1 MLVRFSGE
9 SRKRPASAG
18 NGNRY
23 TVTLGDDGG
32 FAAEYVRPA
41 AQSIPLGA
49 SGTSIEVRMNE
60 DGSYSY
66 LDGGQWL
73 VITADSRMSAA
84 NGNVYGPLLAPDG
97 RTPVGV
103 MHVAAMQ
110 DVALGALGGTLQ
122 LTQAED
128 MTWWLGDMQVMSG
141 HVHTANGN
149 QYVLTLDA
157 AGMWSAVY
165 QQNMVTVAL
174 GTQGSVSLA
183 QAEDMSWWLGT
194 EGVQAG
200 SEVMSDSGNTY
211 TLQYADGAWTARFAP
226 ESTAIEGTALVA
238 MSKEDRTGYDVD
250 GAELPASGRGDID
263 TAMGSYRVTM
273 KDGMLT
279 GVRLDPVEINDD
291 ARFRTDDKMDWPTI
305 LPDED
310 DTEDVNEGM
319 TALVIAKENH
329 PFAALLGSGVSQLS
343 GKNIVAEARKDL
355 VQIRTNMEAILD
367 AIPGATGQGPQQA
380 NRYWGRKSDFDS
392 GTLSGDEQEKS
403 VRKAMASVFGSGYA
417 LPGGGNG
424 NSREA
429 AEKNLETLAEMIEAL
444 SSAEAL
450 ASALEKDGV
459 FDGVKTN
466 DMSAQDIFAANKSET
481 AVSYGVTGETRYGAI
496 SKMERADAVSKLE
509 NVYDTN
515 ADGDNNLE
523 TREDGDGELGA
534 FAFGVTGETA
544 RARYVQS
551 AGSAYYEG
559 GTLAV
564 DEDGTHYAGD
574 ISIRVRFATEKVDGL
589 VSNLR
594 SLEDGDPW
602 VHNFEDV
609 SSISLP
615 QADLS
620 NAASWTEKTGDA
632 SIAYDLRAGSA
643 RPGLE
648 TSSFAGQ
655 LLGTGARAG
664 YQAVGRWSVG
674 ANAAAGSYLAG
685 GFGAERTAD
694 ESDERPALDD
704 GTKVGATLVRATDT
718 DEGTLTPAP
727 AYAGVMTGIGGSG
740 RTQLSNG
747 KLTVTVGKFGWTRD
761 AGNQDGS
768 GGHTWQR
775 LDGGDADSDPGDA
788 TMKYEIELAALLAKE
803 GSEFSHDGAAHVA
816 EAHKLI
822 EAERRKLAVLLDTD
836 QLADAQKGIWQRVQE
851 ILLTRVFNA
860 DLGGGSTDT
869 FAERL
874 PDEVNGDYD
883 KDSALDTID
892 RILTAL
898 SSADDLEAALD
909 EDETALF
916 VENDKAFVSR
926 AANFI
931 FGQREL
937 QVLAWSGQTDFTRFG
952 VWRVQRSR
960 NGEHTDGWVNGEM
973 DTFAYSPLGVSKVT
987 SVNAPNYP
995 GDSNATYEGST
1006 VAFVGT
1012 AGYEGDVT
1020 VHVDWRARAIN
1031 ETEVTVVLSNLEH
1044 GGNGDPLYHAGQA
1057 VRELV
1062 FGNNASSNLSHNPG
1076 DVDDNV
1082 LRFGGNSAT
1091 VSVRYADLNRVRAE
1105 LNGAVLDGVFVG
1117 SSADGPRGVLGRY
1130 TIAGTFGLTEGSSTS
1145 LGIAGAFGADLP

>member
-1 MLVRFSGE
+1 M
-9 SRKRPASAG
+9 
-18 NGNRY
+18 Y

-49 SGTSIEVRMNE
+49 SGSMIDVRRNE

-250 GAELPASGRGDID
+250 GAELPASGRGDIA
-263 TAMGSYRVTM
+263 TSMGSYRVTM
-273 KDGMLT
+273 EEGMLV

-291 ARFRTDDKMDWPTI
+291 ALFLTDPTMGEPAI

-310 DTEDVNEGM
+310 NTEDVNEGM

-380 NRYWGRKSDFDS
+380 NRYWGQATDFES
-392 GTLSGDEQEKS
+392 RTLSGDEQTKS

-417 LPGGGNG
+417 LPGGGDG
-424 NSREA
+424 NSRES
-429 AEKNLETLAEMIEAL
+429 AEKNIETLAEMIEAL

-459 FDGVKTN
+459 FDGVGTN

-496 SKMERADAVSKLE
+496 SKRQRDDAVSELE
-509 NVYDTN
+509 FD
-515 ADGDNNLE
+515 E
-523 TREDGDGELGA
+523 GELGA
-534 FAFGVTGETA
+534 FAFGVTGGTA
-544 RARYVQS
+544 RTRYVQS
-551 AGSAYYEG
+551 AGNAYYGG

-564 DEDGTHYAGD
+564 DKDGTHYEGD
-574 ISIRVRFATEKVDGL
+574 ISIRVRFATETVDGL
-589 VSNLR
+589 VTNLR
-594 SLEDGDPW
+594 SLEGGDPW
-602 VHNFEDV
+602 EHNFEKV

-615 QADLS
+615 QADNLGS
-620 NAASWTEKTGDA
+620 NAKWSATGNA
-632 SIAYDLRAGSA
+632 TISYNLRAGSSNFDEVS
-643 RPGLE
+643 GS
-648 TSSFAGQ
+648 TFAGQ
-655 LLGTGARAG
+655 LLGTGSAAG
-664 YQAVGRWSVG
+664 EQAVGTWSVG
-674 ANAAAGSYLAG
+674 SARTDESYLAG

-704 GTKVGATLVRATDT
+704 GTKVGATLVRAATNTVDVSNET
-718 DEGTLTPAP
+718 ATRGE
-727 AYAGVMTGIGGSG
+727 GGSG
-740 RTQLSNG
+740 VTALADG
-747 KLTVTVGKFGWTRD
+747 KLTVTVAKFGWTRD

-775 LDGGDADSDPGDA
+775 LDDGKDSTLGDTQDG
-788 TMKYEIELAALLAKE
+788 TMKYELDLAALLAKE
-803 GSEFSHDGAAHVA
+803 GSEFNHNGATHVA

-822 EAERRKLAVLLDTD
+822 AAERRKLAVLLDTE
-836 QLADAQKGIWQRVQE
+836 QLPASQAQIWQRVQE

-860 DLGGGSTDT
+860 DLGDGNTDT
-869 FAERL
+869 FAARL
-874 PDEVNGDYD
+874 PDEVNDGYD

-892 RILTAL
+892 QILTAL

-916 VENDKAFVSR
+916 VEDDGPFVSL
-926 AANFI
+926 AANSI
-931 FGQREL
+931 FNQREL
-937 QVLAWSGQTDFTRFG
+937 QVRAWSGQTDFTRFG
-952 VWRVQRSR
+952 VWRVRRSR
-960 NGEHTDGWVNGEM
+960 NGEHVGSWVDGEM
-973 DTFAYSPLGVSKVT
+973 DTFAYSPLGLSKVSGT
-987 SVNAPNYP
+987 NAPTYP
-995 GDSNATYEGST
+995 GGSRNATYEGST

-1012 AGYEGDVT
+1012 AGYEGDVA
-1020 VHVDWRARAIN
+1020 VHVDWDADIIN
-1031 ETEVTVVLSNLEH
+1031 ETKVTVVLSNLAH
-1044 GGNGDPLYHAGQA
+1044 GGNGDPLYHMKMA

-1062 FGNNASSNLSHNPG
+1062 FTPQFLNYIT
-1076 DVDDNV
+1076 DDGAADKNV
-1082 LRFGGNSAT
+1082 LDFSGTPDVRVLYANPNDIDIVGAT
-1091 VSVRYADLNRVRAE
+1091 SM
-1105 LNGAVLDGVFVG
+1105 LDGVFVG
-1117 SSADGPRGVLGRY
+1117 SSADGPLGVLGRY
-1130 TIAGTFGLTEGSSTS
+1130 TITGQFRPDDKAINVGNPAVR
-1145 LGIAGAFGADLP
+1145 IAGAFGADLP

>member
-1 MLVRFSGE
+1 MY
-9 SRKRPASAG
+9 A
-18 NGNRY
+18 
-23 TVTLGDDGG
+23 VTLGDDGAFG
-32 FAAEYVRPA
+32 AEYVQPDA
-41 AQSIPLGA
+41 ASIAL
-49 SGTSIEVRMNE
+49 GTSGSSVDVRRNE

-66 LDGGQWL
+66 MDGGQWL
-73 VITADSRMSAA
+73 VITADSRMTAPT
-84 NGNVYGPLLAPDG
+84 NGNVYRHLLAPDG

-122 LTQAED
+122 LRQAED

-157 AGMWSAVY
+157 AGMWSAAY

-183 QAEDMSWWLGT
+183 QAEDMSWRLGT

-211 TLQYADGAWTARFAP
+211 TLQYADGAWTARFEP
-226 ESTAIEGTALVA
+226 EATAIEGTALVA
-238 MSKEDRTGYDVD
+238 MSKEDRTGYEVD
-250 GAELPASGRGDID
+250 GAQLPASGMGDID

-279 GVRLDPVEINDD
+279 GVRLDPVKIEND
-291 ARFRTDDKMDWPTI
+291 ARFRTDDAMDWPAI
-305 LPDED
+305 LADED

-355 VQIRTNMEAILD
+355 VQAHTNMQAILD
-367 AIPGATGQGPQQA
+367 AIPGDIGQGPQQA
-380 NRYWGRKSDFDS
+380 NRYWGGGGNFTTSHN
-392 GTLSGDEQEKS
+392 GGEQAKS
-403 VRKAMASVFGSGYA
+403 VRKVLERVFGSGYQ
-417 LPGGGNG
+417 LPDGGNG
-424 NSREA
+424 LMRES
-429 AEKNLETLAEMIEAL
+429 AEKNIETLAEMIEAL

-459 FDGVKTN
+459 FDGVETN
-466 DMSAQDIFAANKSET
+466 DMSAAKIFAANESET

-496 SKMERADAVSKLE
+496 SKMERDDAVSKLV

-515 ADGDNNLE
+515 VDMDNDPVRTRQDGQ
-523 TREDGDGELGA
+523 GELGA
-534 FAFGVTGETA
+534 FAFGVTGETV

-551 AGSAYYEG
+551 AGSAYYAG

-564 DEDGTHYAGD
+564 DQGGTHYAGD
-574 ISIRVRFATEKVDGL
+574 ISLRVRFTTDKVDGL
-589 VSNLR
+589 VTNLR

-615 QADLS
+615 QANLRS
-620 NAASWTEKTGDA
+620 GANWSATGDA

-643 RPGLE
+643 RPGTA
-648 TSSFAGQ
+648 TSTFDGR
-655 LLGTGARAG
+655 LLGEGAQAG
-664 YQAVGRWSVG
+664 YQAVGSWSVG
-674 ANAAAGSYLAG
+674 ANAAADSYLAG

-718 DEGTLTPAP
+718 DDDTTTPVP
-727 AYAGVMTGIGGSG
+727 DYAVAATGVGGSG
-740 RTQLSNG
+740 RTQLADG
-747 KLTVTVGKFGWTRD
+747 KLTVTVAKFGWTRD
-761 AGNQDGS
+761 AGNGDGS

-775 LDGGDADSDPGDA
+775 LVDDSDTGNTDES
-788 TMKYEIELAALLAKE
+788 TMKYELELAALLAKE
-803 GSEFSHDGAAHVA
+803 GSEFEHNGATHVA

-822 EAERRKLAVLLDTD
+822 EAERRKLAVLIDTE
-836 QLADAQKGIWQRVQE
+836 QLGPDSDNNVQAQIWRNVQE
-851 ILLTRVFNA
+851 ILVTRVFDA
-860 DLGGGSTDT
+860 DQGTGTG
-869 FAERL
+869 FAARL
-874 PDEVNGDYD
+874 PDEVNDGYD

-892 RILTAL
+892 QILTAL

-916 VENDKAFVSR
+916 VGDDALLVSR
-926 AANFI
+926 AANSI
-931 FGQREL
+931 FNQREL
-937 QVLAWSGQTDFTRFG
+937 QVRAWSGQTDFTRFG
-952 VWRVQRSR
+952 VWRVRRSR
-960 NGEHTDGWVNGEM
+960 NGEHVSWVDGEM

-987 SVNAPNYP
+987 STRAPNYP
-995 GDSNATYEGST
+995 EGSTATYEGAT

-1012 AGYEGDVT
+1012 TGYEGDVSVQVT
-1020 VHVDWRARAIN
+1020 WNALDGLAV
-1031 ETEVTVVLSNLEH
+1031 TPVTVVLSNLEH
-1044 GGNGDPLYHAGQA
+1044 GDNGDPLYHAGQA
-1057 VRELV
+1057 VRDLV
-1062 FGNNASSNLSHNPG
+1062 FGNNESSNLSYNSG
-1076 DVDDNV
+1076 DNV

-1091 VSVRYADLNRVRAE
+1091 VSVRYANLNQA
-1105 LNGAVLDGVFVG
+1105 NATATPATLDGVFVG
-1117 SSADGPRGVLGRY
+1117 SSADGPLGVLGRY
-1130 TIAGTFGLTEGSSTS
+1130 TIVGQFRPDDARIDGDNPAPAV
-1145 LGIAGAFGADLP
+1145 GIAGAFGADLP

>member
-1 MLVRFSGE
+1 M
-9 SRKRPASAG
+9 
-18 NGNRY
+18 Y
-23 TVTLGDDGG
+23 TVTLGADGAFG
-32 FAAEYVRPA
+32 AEYVQPA
-41 AQSIPLGA
+41 AASIALGA
-49 SGTSIEVRMNE
+49 SGSSVDVRRNE
-60 DGSYSY
+60 DGGYSY

-84 NGNVYGPLLAPDG
+84 NGNVYGPVLAPDG

-194 EGVQAG
+194 QGVESG

-211 TLQYADGAWTARFAP
+211 TLQYADGAWTARFEP
-226 ESTAIEGTALVA
+226 ESMTIAGTALVA
-238 MSKEDRTGYDVD
+238 MSKEDRAGYDVD
-250 GAELPASGRGDID
+250 GAELPASGMGDID

-279 GVRLDPVEINDD
+279 GVRLDPVKIEN
-291 ARFRTDDKMDWPTI
+291 ATRFVTDDELRWPAI
-305 LPDED
+305 LADED

-355 VQIRTNMEAILD
+355 VQAHTNMQAILD
-367 AIPGATGQGPQQA
+367 AIPGDTGQGPRQA
-380 NRYWGRKSDFDS
+380 NRYWGDGEDNFTTSHN
-392 GTLSGDEQEKS
+392 GGEQAKS
-403 VRKAMASVFGSGYA
+403 VRKVLERVFGSGYQ
-417 LPGGGNG
+417 LPDGGNG
-424 NSREA
+424 LMRES
-429 AEKNLETLAEMIEAL
+429 AEKNIETLAEMIEAL

-459 FDGVKTN
+459 FDGVETN
-466 DMSAQDIFAANKSET
+466 DMSAAKIFAANKSET

-496 SKMERADAVSKLE
+496 SKMERDDAVSKLV
-509 NVYDTN
+509 NVYDTDESDN
-515 ADGDNNLE
+515 ERQDGP
-523 TREDGDGELGA
+523 GELGA
-534 FAFGVTGETA
+534 FAFGVTGETV

-551 AGSAYYEG
+551 AGSAYYAG

-564 DEDGTHYAGD
+564 DQGGTHYAGD
-574 ISIRVRFATEKVDGL
+574 ISLRVRFTTDKVDGL
-589 VSNLR
+589 VTNLR

-615 QADLS
+615 QANLRS
-620 NAASWTEKTGDA
+620 GANWSATGDA

-643 RPGLE
+643 RPGTA
-648 TSSFAGQ
+648 TSEFKGR
-655 LLGTGARAG
+655 LLGEGAQAG
-664 YQAVGRWSVG
+664 YQAVGSWSVG
-674 ANAAAGSYLAG
+674 ANAAASSYLAG

-704 GTKVGATLVRATDT
+704 GTVVKAKLQTAAAAASYANKTR
-718 DEGTLTPAP
+718 GT
-727 AYAGVMTGIGGSG
+727 GGSG
-740 RTQLSNG
+740 ATALSDG
-747 KLTVTVGKFGWTRD
+747 KLTVTVGKFGWA
-761 AGNQDGS
+761 AGTPDGN
-768 GGHTWQR
+768 GERGHTWQR
-775 LDGGDADSDPGDA
+775 LDDGKDTTAGDTQDG
-788 TMKYEIELAALLAKE
+788 TMQYELDLAALLAKE
-803 GSEFSHDGAAHVA
+803 GSEFNHNGATHVA

-822 EAERRKLAVLLDTD
+822 AAERRKLAVLLDTE
-836 QLADAQKGIWQRVQE
+836 QLPASQAQIWQRVQE

-860 DLGGGSTDT
+860 DKGEGNTDT
-869 FAERL
+869 FAARL
-874 PDEVNGDYD
+874 PDEVNDAYD

-892 RILTAL
+892 QILTAL

-916 VENDKAFVSR
+916 VKDDEPFVSR
-926 AANFI
+926 PANSI
-931 FGQREL
+931 FNQREL

-952 VWRVQRSR
+952 VWRVRRSR
-960 NGEHTDGWVNGEM
+960 NGEHVGSWVDGEM
-973 DTFAYSPLGVSKVT
+973 DTFAYSPLDASKIT
-987 SVNAPNYP
+987 STSAPGYP
-995 GDSNATYEGST
+995 AGSTATYEGST
-1006 VAFVGT
+1006 VAWVGIV
-1012 AGYEGDVT
+1012 GYEGDASVNVRWNGPLASVGGSLT
-1020 VHVDWRARAIN
+1020 L
-1031 ETEVTVVLSNLEH
+1031 VLSNLVTAAE
-1044 GGNGDPLYHAGQA
+1044 GDPLTHNNGVAAYE

-1062 FGNNASSNLSHNPG
+1062 FPSLAFGTNAQNELVFS
-1076 DVDDNV
+1076 DDNS
-1082 LRFGGNSAT
+1082 N
-1091 VSVRYADLNRVRAE
+1091 VSVLYQLRNAT
-1105 LNGAVLDGVFVG
+1105 NGTITSASWNGTFVG
-1117 SSADGPRGVLGRY
+1117 SSSDGPLGVLGRY
-1130 TIAGTFGLTEGSSTS
+1130 ELPASGDNGAIK
-1145 LGIAGAFGADLP
+1145 GAFGADLP